1 MFALKSITA
10 SGVAGALRKAERYR
24 LLNDPEA
31 AESICLDV
39 LEVEPRNEQALE
51 LLLLARTDQ
60 LGGEPGATAQR
71 AREVLALLGD
81 AYLRVYYAGLIAERR
96 AKALLRSSTPGAAA
110 MVYDALREAMECYER
125 AEPLR
130 PAGNDDALLR
140 YNACVRI
147 LRANPGV
154 VPRGGTTSFEPALE
168 D

>member
-1 MFALKSITA
+1 
-10 SGVAGALRKAERYR
+10 
-24 LLNDPEA
+24 
-31 AESICLDV
+31 V

-60 LGGEPGATAQR
+60 FGGESGAAAQR
-71 AREVLALLGD
+71 AHEVLALLGD
-81 AYLRVYYAGLIAERR
+81 PYKRVYYAGLIAERR
-96 AKALLRSSTPGAAA
+96 AKALLRSPTPGAAA
-110 MVYDALREAMECYER
+110 IAWEALREAMESYER

-147 LRANPGV
+147 LRAHPTV
-154 VPRGGTTSFEPALE
+154 VPRGGGAPYEPALE